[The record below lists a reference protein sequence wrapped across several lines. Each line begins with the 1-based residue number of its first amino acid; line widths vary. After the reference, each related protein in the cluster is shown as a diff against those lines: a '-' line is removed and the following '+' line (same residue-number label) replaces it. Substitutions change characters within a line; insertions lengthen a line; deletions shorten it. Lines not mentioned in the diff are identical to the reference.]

1 MKCRIAIL
9 DSGIDRGCLISNPN
23 IICDGKVD
31 DDNGH
36 GTMCYSVIKML
47 APEAEFYIGKIL
59 NGELRTS
66 TEQLIQKLAELL
78 KKNVDVIH
86 LSLSTNNEELKTALE
101 EICCSLYNSG
111 KIIVAAHDNNKNL
124 ESYPCDFRTV
134 IGVDGGIFESNTEFL
149 YDANRKVQAIANKVP
164 ILVKGRKEEY
174 HFFGGTSKAAACMSG
189 IIAAHWDVLHNDDYQ
204 VVLSNLT
211 KTLPKKKSTYLDT
224 NVAKYVENEIM
235 PYILSDF
242 NETNI
247 RENLKKFERK
257 YQCVI
262 SYEELSLLDFQNS
275 KKLSEKLSGFIR
287 R

>member
-1 MKCRIAIL
+1 M
-9 DSGIDRGCLISNPN
+9 
-23 IICDGKVD
+23 
-31 DDNGH
+31 
-36 GTMCYSVIKML
+36 
-47 APEAEFYIGKIL
+47 
-59 NGELRTS
+59 
-66 TEQLIQKLAELL
+66 
-78 KKNVDVIH
+78 
-86 LSLSTNNEELKTALE
+86 
-101 EICCSLYNSG
+101 YNSG